1 MGRAAAHEQAVQ
13 YCMPLPIFP
22 LVAGGYAIASGTLL
36 AFPQLLHRRLGGRA
50 MRHGSHRG
58 GAGEA
63 TENTLP
69 AFRNAVRCGSELLE
83 LDVHL
88 TADQQV
94 VVAHD
99 AELSRMCGIAQRIA
113 DTNYAELPRYLPA
126 SLLRL
131 PPPFHGPS
139 TTLADEAGAIPEAER
154 GQPEADVRRIP
165 LLSCVASHPTIT
177 MNWIIRST

>member
-1 MGRAAAHEQAVQ
+1 
-13 YCMPLPIFP
+13 MPVPIVP
-22 LVAGGYAIASGTLL
+22 LLAGGYAIVSGTLL
-36 AFPQLLHRRLGGRA
+36 VFPQLLHRRLAGRK

-94 VVAHD
+94 VVESLVGAY
-99 AELSRMCGIAQRIA
+99 AICMQPESKLSLARTAS
-113 DTNYAELPRYLPA
+113 PPA
-126 SLLRL
+126 RL
-131 PPPFHGPS
+131 PGGR
-139 TTLADEAGAIPEAER
+139 A
-154 GQPEADVRRIP
+154 
-165 LLSCVASHPTIT
+165 LS
-177 MNWIIRST
+177 

>member
-1 MGRAAAHEQAVQ
+1 
-13 YCMPLPIFP
+13 MPVP
-22 LVAGGYAIASGTLL
+22 LVPAILGAYAVTSGTLL
-36 AFPQLLHRRLGGRA
+36 AFPQLLHRRLGGRR

-69 AFRNAVRCGSELLE
+69 AFRNAVKCGSELLE

-94 VVAHD
+94 VVVHD
-99 AELSRMCGIAQRIA
+99 GELSRMCGVARSIAR
-113 DTNYAELPRYLPA
+113 TPYAELPRYLPA
-126 SLLRL
+126 AELQL

-139 TTLADEAGAIPEAER
+139 VTLADEAGEFPEAER
-154 GQPEADVRRIP
+154 GQPAEDVRRIP
-165 LLSCVASHPTIT
+165 LLACVSLVSPPARRAATHVIMRPRVVMCCHP
-177 MNWIIRST
+177 R

>member
-1 MGRAAAHEQAVQ
+1 
-13 YCMPLPIFP
+13 MPLPIFP

-139 TTLADEAGAIPEAER
+139 TTLADEAGEIPEAER

-165 LLSCVASHPTIT
+165 LLSCVAHPTLNAALVAALRLFT
-177 MNWIIRST
+177 GLGVAWQRGVR